1 MDDFLNIEDAKRR
14 LVSEL
19 ALVTGFKYLKSG
31 VLKKA

>member
-19 ALVTGFKYLKSG
+19 ALVTGFKCLKSG
-31 VLKKA
+31 ALKKA